1 MALLVPD
8 VGEVE
13 LLKRMLNYTGATVLN
28 VALRLYTNNLTPA
41 EGDNLASYTE
51 STGTGYGAITLTGSS
66 WTIATVAGT
75 TTAEYAQQTFTYTGA
90 EANIYGY
97 YVTEKFTT
105 PTLVLWAERF
115 TDGPYS
121 IPSGGGSVKI
131 TPKIEL
137 A

>member
-8 VGEVE
+8 VSEVI
-13 LLKRMLNYTGATVLN
+13 LLETMLNKTAATDVK
-28 VALRLYTNNLTPA
+28 LRLYTNNRTPA
-41 EGDNLASYTE
+41 EDDDISSYTE
-51 STGTGYGAITLTGSS
+51 STGTGYVAITLTGSS
-66 WTIATVAGT
+66 WTVATATGT

-97 YVTEKFTT
+97 HVTNNSGAE
-105 PTLVLWAERF
+105 VLWAELF
-115 TDGPYS
+115 SDGPYS

-137 A
+137 D

>member
-1 MALLVPD
+1 MINKAATAD
-8 VGEVE
+8 VV
-13 LLKRMLNYTGATVLN
+13 
-28 VALRLYTNNLTPA
+28 LRLYTNNITPGEA
-41 EGDNLASYTE
+41 DVLASYTQ
-51 STGTGYGAITLTGSS
+51 STGTGYGPITLTGAT
-66 WTIATVAGT
+66 WAVATVAGT
-75 TTAEYAQQTFTYTGA
+75 TTAEYPQQTFTYTGA

-97 YVTEKFTT
+97 YVTNAA
-105 PTLVLWAERF
+105 PSLVLWAERF

>member
-8 VGEVE
+8 VSEVI
-13 LLKRMLNYTGATVLN
+13 LLETMLNKTAATDVKLK
-28 VALRLYTNNLTPA
+28 LYTNNRTPA
-41 EGDNLASYTE
+41 EGDAIASYTE
-51 STGTGYGAITLTGSS
+51 STGTGYVAITLTGAS
-66 WTIATVAGT
+66 WTVATATGT

-97 YVTEKFTT
+97 YVTNFSGAQI
-105 PTLVLWAERF
+105 LWAELF
-115 TDGPYS
+115 SDGPYS

-137 A
+137 D

>member
-1 MALLVPD
+1 VI
-8 VGEVE
+8 
-13 LLKRMLNYTGATVLN
+13 LK
-28 VALRLYTNNLTPA
+28 LYTNNLTPA
-41 EGDNLASYTE
+41 EGDLYASYTE
-51 STGTGYGAITLTGSS
+51 STGTGYTSITLTGSS
-66 WTIATVAGT
+66 WTVNTAAGT

-90 EANIYGY
+90 ETNIYGY
-97 YVTEKFTT
+97 YVTQSTT
-105 PTLVLWAERF
+105 HILWSERF